1 MSSSKQAPAKGSEQ
15 QPTFKEQLDQAAH
28 EARHPRG
35 KSEEAQPSLVEKGK
49 FHGYCHPSASIW
61 SYIWRKECKL
71 GLIRPPDKKVTE
83 YIPAAAKILGTDKT
97 EEKTPAKDISGPPER
112 PKHDG
117 HIEEFVRDQHRSK
130 RQGPEST
137 HWIRWLYSGQEMV
150 KTVFF
155 HGFIGGCIR

>member
-35 KSEEAQPSLVEKGK
+35 KSEEAQPSLVE
-49 FHGYCHPSASIW
+49 
-61 SYIWRKECKL
+61 
-71 GLIRPPDKKVTE
+71 KVTE

-137 HWIRWLYSGQEMV
+137 H
-150 KTVFF
+150 
-155 HGFIGGCIR
+155 